1 MELAKADSH
10 GEIAR
15 IRRCINA
22 LMSRVRLLSIGWVR
36 RSASGK
42 SSVYDTIQARNP
54 TWTRSKARRALA
66 RVEKEDLVGICNE
79 TVAGGTKPAPCAEA
93 GLMKDILNRIKALL
107 DDPDAGTKEIE
118 TPAGGPPSDHRLFC
132 KCPACT

>member
-1 MELAKADSH
+1 MELAEADPH

-15 IRRCINA
+15 IRRCIDA
-22 LMSRVRLLSIGWVR
+22 LTSRVRLLSIGWVR
-36 RSASGK
+36 KSASGK

-79 TVAGGTKPAPCAEA
+79 TVAGGTKPTPCAETA
-93 GLMKDILNRIKALL
+93 LMKDILDRIEALL
-107 DDPDAGTKEIE
+107 DDPDAGTEEIE

-132 KCPACT
+132 ECPACT